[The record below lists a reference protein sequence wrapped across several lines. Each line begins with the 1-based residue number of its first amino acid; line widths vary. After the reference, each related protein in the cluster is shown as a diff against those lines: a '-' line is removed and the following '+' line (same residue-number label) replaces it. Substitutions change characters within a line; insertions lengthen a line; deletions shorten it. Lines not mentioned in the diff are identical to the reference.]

1 MSPLFGTDGVRG
13 TAGEYPLDRDTVTR
27 LGGALVRALAPDGR
41 APRLLM
47 GRDTRESSSWIERA
61 LARGAGAQG
70 ARLTSAGVIPTPAVS
85 YLTTTLG
92 FDAGLVISASHN
104 PFEDNGVKVFSTAG
118 EKLPDEVEQAIEAM
132 VADRSWPTPELAEVD
147 LAEADLSDRYL
158 AHLRASLPHPGR
170 LGCLRVAIDT
180 ANGATSGVAPRLF
193 TDLGFDVTV
202 LYDRPDGRNI
212 NVGCGSTHPAA
223 LAAAVA
229 SGGHR
234 LGIAFD
240 GDGDRAIFIDHEGR
254 VVDGDAVLF
263 LCARQLKAEGRLP
276 NDVVVATVMSNIG
289 LELALRDH
297 GIRLARC
304 PVGDKYVREEMVS
317 QGAAIGGEQ
326 SGHIIFS
333 DYLSTGDGLLT
344 ALQVLRAMAE
354 TGRELADLA
363 RALVAY
369 PQVLVNVRVREK
381 RAVEEIPAVR
391 DVMERVARRLEGR
404 GRLLIRYSGTEPL
417 LRIMIEGP
425 DQQAIQTLADEIAE
439 RVRQSLG

>member
-1 MSPLFGTDGVRG
+1 VSRLFGTDGVRG
-13 TAGEYPLDRDTVTR
+13 TAGRYPLDPDTVTR

-41 APRLLM
+41 ALRLLV
-47 GRDTRESSSWIERA
+47 GRDTRESGPWIERA
-61 LARGAGAQG
+61 LARGAGSHG

-85 YLTTTLG
+85 YLTTSLG

-104 PFEDNGVKVFSTAG
+104 PFEDNGVKVFSSAG
-118 EKLPDEVEQAIEAM
+118 EKLPDDTERAIEAL
-132 VADRSWPTPELAEVD
+132 VADPGWPTPDRPAPD
-147 LAEADLSDRYL
+147 LAVADFSDAYL
-158 AHLRASLPHPGR
+158 QHLRSSLPDPGR
-170 LGCLRVAIDT
+170 LGRLRIAIDT
-180 ANGATSGVAPRLF
+180 ANGATSAVAPRLF
-193 TDLGFDVTV
+193 GDLGFDVTV
-202 LYDRPDGRNI
+202 LHDRPDGRNI
-212 NVGCGSTHPAA
+212 NVRCGSTHPAE

-229 SGGHR
+229 AGGR
-234 LGIAFD
+234 RVGVAFD
-240 GDGDRAIFIDHEGR
+240 GDGDRAIFVDHEGR
-254 VVDGDAVLF
+254 LVDGDAVLL
-263 LCARQLKAEGRLP
+263 LCARQLKAAGRLS

-289 LELALRDH
+289 LELALREH

-304 PVGDKYVREEMVS
+304 PVGDKYVREEMAS

-344 ALQVLRAMAE
+344 AMQVLRVMAE
-354 TGRELADLA
+354 TGLELADLA

-391 DVMERVARRLEGR
+391 DAMERVARELEGR